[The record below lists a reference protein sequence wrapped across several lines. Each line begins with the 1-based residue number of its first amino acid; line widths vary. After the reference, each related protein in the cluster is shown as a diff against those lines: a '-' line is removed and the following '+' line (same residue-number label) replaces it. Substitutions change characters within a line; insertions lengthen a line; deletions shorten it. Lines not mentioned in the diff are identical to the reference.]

1 MVFFCHRVLLF
12 SSKMCSL
19 ELSPSPGDAF
29 VLFPL
34 SPGQLILDHQL
45 DLILDWYVVVPL
57 GPVVSVQG
65 VHGLP
70 VHPLYS
76 HVVARSCGEHLVR
89 VPAEL
94 LDQLGSG
101 GHHV

>member
-1 MVFFCHRVLLF
+1 MF
-12 SSKMCSL
+12 SLK
-19 ELSPSPGDAF
+19 LSPSPGDSLP
-29 VLFPL
+29 LFHL

-45 DLILDWYVVVPL
+45 YLILDWHVVVLL

-76 HVVARSCGEHLVR
+76 PVVGSSCGKHLVG